1 MEMIQLTTNQ
11 KTNKI
16 SRGRKKPGGI
26 YGANVTSVLT
36 YFVPN
41 NIISN
46 KVLYVRTKVINIRR
60 KKLYVVG
67 GNTNNNS
74 PKAEPFVSAS
84 DGEVRIVRPVGGRLA
99 DEACAYTYII

>member
-46 KVLYVRTKVINIRR
+46 KVRTYEGTYVRR
-60 KKLYVVG
+60 
-67 GNTNNNS
+67 
-74 PKAEPFVSAS
+74 
-84 DGEVRIVRPVGGRLA
+84 
-99 DEACAYTYII
+99 